1 MFSQRKAKLI
11 FTRVKASIYVTL
23 ISAILLVLDINFAQH
38 NVAYGTAPNG
48 THYCKFNT
56 ENLLFKMRQFL
67 IGLIPLC
74 VIIPCN
80 ILIIIKVILQIRSMR
95 GVIALTQQQI
105 LKKKSIKVTI
115 LTLSINLNFIILII
129 PHNVYV
135 VCCDVIPRTQLYFLL
150 MLLTFL
156 NASTDCIMYALSS
169 REFRRKLKS
178 VFLTFTNHGLRCLS
192 WPWANNVVAP
202 EPQDIPL

>member
-1 MFSQRKAKLI
+1 MQQN
-11 FTRVKASIYVTL
+11 VTH
-23 ISAILLVLDINFAQH
+23 A
-38 NVAYGTAPNG
+38 TAPNG
-48 THYCKFNT
+48 TQYCKFNT
-56 ENLLFKMRQFL
+56 DNLLFKIRQFL

-74 VIIPCN
+74 AIIPCN
-80 ILIIIKVILQIRSMR
+80 ILIIIKVILQIRSMQ
-95 GVIALTQQQI
+95 GVIEPTQQQI

-135 VCCDVIPRTQLYFLL
+135 LCCDVLPRTQVYFVL
-150 MLLTFL
+150 MLLPFL

-178 VFLTFTNHGLRCLS
+178 VVVTIATRGLRCLG
-192 WPWANNVVAP
+192 WPWVNNVVAP